1 MLRLTKL
8 AESYYSHGYKLLQQK
23 ERDQNHP
30 REEAYKAVSR
40 RHTMEYD
47 LTLKDKEAQLHA
59 ATRMGLENMILGER
73 SKSQKITNGLSLCI

>member
-1 MLRLTKL
+1 MYVNIYSGIIHMGPKWKQCLSVNECMLNLW
-8 AESYYSHGYKLLQQK
+8 YI
-23 ERDQNHP
+23 
-30 REEAYKAVSR
+30 
-40 RHTMEYD
+40 HTMEYD